1 MPGNLLAMPQDAGLP
16 LARGQ
21 DALFAEAVPVAAA
34 TVDVGSAAVV
44 TDPPAPPMPVP
55 PLPPSDLKEA
65 PDGGGSDG
73 PTTPGRL
80 STFSA
85 RLPRLAPWAVALV
98 CVIGAIFRF
107 DTSSHLWLDES
118 LTVEIARR
126 PLSGLF
132 AALRHDGSPPLYYL
146 LLHVW
151 MKVFG
156 TGDVAV
162 RALSGVLSI
171 ATLPLAWLAG
181 RRVGEYAAQ
190 TRALAPR
197 TAHRTGI
204 ASVVFFA
211 SSPYAIRY
219 GSETRMYS
227 LVVLLVLAFGLA
239 LMHALERPGRMSWAL
254 LTLATAA
261 LAYTHYWTFLLLGSA
276 AIGLWWRAR
285 RRPQDRARHLQAL
298 GAMVAAS
305 VLFLPWMPTFVYQML
320 HTGTPWAPPVHA
332 QVLLDTVFSWAGPDS
347 SGSLLALVLLACA
360 VLGLTA
366 HPSADGKRLDV
377 DLHGRMPGKVLA
389 GLWLMP
395 LALAYL
401 AFVLGGSAYAERY
414 TGIAL
419 PAFLLLCALG
429 VGLLPDRRIAA
440 GILIV
445 AAITG
450 LMGGYTL
457 AREER
462 TQAGAIAGQ
471 IARLA
476 RPGDVV
482 AFCPDQLGPDVYRY
496 LTRQPS
502 PPLQMIAYADGSGP
516 ALVNWVDYANRME
529 HASGAAFAEKVNR
542 MAGPNHAIFLVRAD
556 GYRTLGNA
564 CSSISDQL
572 ASFRDQ
578 TLLMPKQSLL
588 EGASLYRYSTEG

>member
-1 MPGNLLAMPQDAGLP
+1 MTGNLLAMPQDAGSP
-16 LARGQ
+16 LAPGH
-21 DALFAEAVPVAAA
+21 DALISEAVPLAST
-34 TVDVGSAAVV
+34 TVGVGASAVV
-44 TDPPAPPMPVP
+44 TAPPAP
-55 PLPPSDLKEA
+55 SSA
-65 PDGGGSDG
+65 PTDGPEHRTNSGGSGG
-73 PTTPGRL
+73 PERPGRL
-80 STFSA
+80 SNLAA
-85 RLPRLAPWAVALV
+85 RLPRLAPWGVALV
-98 CVIGAIFRF
+98 CLIGVVLRF
-107 DTSSHLWLDES
+107 DTSAHLWLDES

-132 AALRHDGSPPLYYL
+132 AALRHDGAPPLYYL
-146 LLHVW
+146 LLHYW
-151 MKVFG
+151 MKAFG

-162 RALSGVLSI
+162 RALSGVLSV

-181 RRVGEYAAQ
+181 RRVGQYAAR

-204 ASVVFFA
+204 ATVIFFA

-239 LMHALERPGRMSWAL
+239 LMRALESPGRKSWAL

-285 RRPQDRARHLQAL
+285 RRPQDRSRHLRAL
-298 GAMVAAS
+298 AAMVAAS
-305 VLFLPWMPTFVYQML
+305 VLFLPWLPTFIFQMV

-332 QVLLDTVFSWAGPDS
+332 QVLLDTVFAWAGPTS

-360 VLGLTA
+360 FLGLTA
-366 HPSADGKRLDV
+366 HPSTDGRRLDV

-401 AFVLGGSAYAERY
+401 AFLLGGSAYAERY

-429 VGLLPDRRIAA
+429 VGVLPDRRIAA
-440 GILIV
+440 GILIIASV
-445 AAITG
+445 SG
-450 LMGGYTL
+450 LMGGFTL

-462 TQAGAIAGQ
+462 TQAGAIAGA
-471 IARLA
+471 IARAA

-496 LTRQPS
+496 LSRQPTPS
-502 PPLQMIAYADGSGP
+502 LQMIAYADSSGP
-516 ALVNWVDYANRME
+516 ALVNWVDYADRMTN
-529 HASGAAFAEKVNR
+529 ASGAAFAETINR
-542 MAGPNHAIFLVRAD
+542 MAGPDHAIFLVRAD

-578 TLLMPKQSLL
+578 TLIMPKRSLL
-588 EGASLYRYSTEG
+588 EGASLFRYSTEG

>member
-1 MPGNLLAMPQDAGLP
+1 MTGNLLGMPQDAGSP
-16 LARGQ
+16 LAPGH
-21 DALFAEAVPVAAA
+21 DALISEAVPLAST
-34 TVDVGSAAVV
+34 TVEVGASAVV
-44 TDPPAPPMPVP
+44 TAPPAPAP
-55 PLPPSDLKEA
+55 PIA
-65 PDGGGSDG
+65 PTDGSEHRTNSGGSGG
-73 PTTPGRL
+73 PERPGRL
-80 STFSA
+80 SNLAA
-85 RLPRLAPWAVALV
+85 RLPRLAPWGVALV
-98 CVIGAIFRF
+98 CLIGAVLRF
-107 DTSSHLWLDES
+107 DTSAHLWLDES

-146 LLHVW
+146 LLHYW
-151 MKVFG
+151 MKAFG

-162 RALSGVLSI
+162 RALSGVLSV

-181 RRVGEYAAQ
+181 RRVGQYAAR

-197 TAHRTGI
+197 TAHRTGVATVI
-204 ASVVFFA
+204 FFA

-239 LMHALERPGRMSWAL
+239 LMRALEHPGRKSWAL

-285 RRPQDRARHLQAL
+285 RRPQDRSRHLRAL
-298 GAMVAAS
+298 AAMVAAS
-305 VLFLPWMPTFVYQML
+305 VLFLPWLPTFIFQMV

-332 QVLLDTVFSWAGPDS
+332 QVLLDTVFAWAGPTS

-360 VLGLTA
+360 FLGLTA
-366 HPSADGKRLDV
+366 HPSTDGRRLDV

-401 AFVLGGSAYAERY
+401 AFLLGGSAYAERY

-429 VGLLPDRRIAA
+429 VGVLPDRRIAA
-440 GILIV
+440 GILIIASV
-445 AAITG
+445 TG
-450 LMGGYTL
+450 LMGGFTL

-462 TQAGAIAGQ
+462 TQAGAIAGA

-482 AFCPDQLGPDVYRY
+482 AFCPDQLGPDVYSY
-496 LTRQPS
+496 LSRQPT
-502 PPLQMIAYADGSGP
+502 PPLQMIAYADSSGP
-516 ALVNWVDYANRME
+516 ALVNWVDYADRMTN
-529 HASGAAFAEKVNR
+529 ASGAAFAETINR
-542 MAGPNHAIFLVRAD
+542 MAGPDHAIFLVRAD

-578 TLLMPKQSLL
+578 TLIMPKRSLL
-588 EGASLYRYSTEG
+588 EGASLFRYSTEG